1 MSGNRRQN
9 KHTRQIPHLGML
21 FFALIIGLLSFRTLR
36 AGQQQFADLGNF
48 PLLNGQII
56 KNCRLGFRIYGK
68 MDSARSNVILFP
80 TWFGGQSAHIGW
92 VLGKGKLVDTTRYCV
107 IAIDALGNG
116 ISSSP
121 SNSLEQPGEKFPEF
135 TIADMVRAQHLF
147 VRKHLGLKHVLAVM
161 GGSMGG
167 MQTFEWMVR
176 YPRFMDKAIPYVGT
190 PQFGPYD
197 ILEWRQILNMVEL
210 GWRYGMPQ
218 DSIRGMVNALTTLLV
233 RTPQWVATHY
243 KVEQMDS
250 LFGTF
255 FKGEPKIFTN
265 ANLASQIK
273 AMLKHDVAGSWGGD
287 LRKAARRVKA
297 RVLIIQVSSDH
308 MVNPLNALKFARFV
322 HARTFVFDSPCG
334 HLGIGCNMAEVS
346 KEITNFLAE

>member
-1 MSGNRRQN
+1 MQE
-9 KHTRQIPHLGML
+9 KATRQIPRFGVL
-21 FFALIIGLLSFRTLR
+21 FLAIIISLLAFKGLW
-36 AGQQQFADLGNF
+36 AGQQQFADLGDF
-48 PLLNGQII
+48 PLLNGQVI
-56 KNCRLGFRIYGK
+56 KDCRLGFRIYGK
-68 MDSARSNVILFP
+68 MDSSGSNVIVFP
-80 TWFGGQSAHIGW
+80 TWFGGRSAHIGW

-107 IAIDALGNG
+107 IAIDAFGNG

-121 SNSLEQPGEKFPEF
+121 SNSIEQPGQKFPEF
-135 TIADMVRAQHLF
+135 TIADMVRAQYLF
-147 VRKHLGLKHVLAVM
+147 VRKHLGLNHVLAIM

-197 ILEWRQILNMVEL
+197 ILEWKQVLDMVEL

-255 FKGEPKIFTN
+255 YKGEPEIFTN
-265 ANLASQIK
+265 ADLVSQIK
-273 AMLKHDVAGSWGGD
+273 AMLRHDVARDWDGD
-287 LRKAARRVKA
+287 LQKAARQVKA
-297 RVLIIQVSSDH
+297 KVLIIQVSSDH
-308 MVNPLNALKFARFV
+308 MVNPLNALKFAQLI

-334 HLGIGCNMAEVS
+334 HLGIGCNMAKVS
-346 KEITNFLAE
+346 REIANFLIE